1 MLPSYCGSLRE
12 ILTQPF
18 NGKPQLP
25 ASRGHLLQFVAH
37 LVEQAR
43 YDLREIA
50 NFLGMPGCVINYSI
64 NALLD
69 KVWVKVHNL
78 SESKDKFGYIYL
90 LTPRGIAE
98 KAAITR
104 RFLKRKLLEY
114 EAMWVEIESLNGGLY
129 SGAVLHSTYEISMSI
144 TSIVEGRE

>member
-1 MLPSYCGSLRE
+1 
-12 ILTQPF
+12 
-18 NGKPQLP
+18 
-25 ASRGHLLQFVAH
+25 
-37 LVEQAR
+37 
-43 YDLREIA
+43 
-50 NFLGMPGCVINYSI
+50 MPGSVVKYSI

-78 SESKDKFGYIYL
+78 SESKDKFGYIHL

-144 TSIVEGRE
+144 NSIVEGRE